1 MPFINFARPRQVRRG
16 FYLFLFRRTGGAKGG
31 NQANMASKAI
41 IAAKEALVDEVA
53 EKIKKAKSIV
63 LVNHCGLTVEQDTA
77 LRVDMRKANVEYKV
91 IKNSILLRAFEKCGL
106 TGYEKVFE
114 GPTAAAFSYEDTV
127 AGAKIAVE
135 NGDKTKKLE
144 LKGGVIEGK
153 AATIEEVKVLASIPP
168 KPVLLSQLLG
178 LLTAPMRNLAVVL
191 SEIAKKS
198 A

>member
-1 MPFINFARPRQVRRG
+1 
-16 FYLFLFRRTGGAKGG
+16 
-31 NQANMASKAI
+31 MASKAI
-41 IAAKEALVDEVA
+41 IAPKEALVDEVA

>member
-1 MPFINFARPRQVRRG
+1 MRIPSQARRSP
-16 FYLFLFRRTGGAKGG
+16 
-31 NQANMASKAI
+31 SK
-41 IAAKEALVDEVA
+41 
-53 EKIKKAKSIV
+53 
-63 LVNHCGLTVEQDTA
+63 TA
-77 LRVDMRKANVEYKV
+77 
-91 IKNSILLRAFEKCGL
+91 
-106 TGYEKVFE
+106 T
-114 GPTAAAFSYEDTV
+114 
-127 AGAKIAVE
+127 
-135 NGDKTKKLE
+135 KTKKLE

>member
-1 MPFINFARPRQVRRG
+1 
-16 FYLFLFRRTGGAKGG
+16 
-31 NQANMASKAI
+31 MASKAI

-114 GPTAAAFSYEDTV
+114 GPNAAAYS
-127 AGAKIAVE
+127 
-135 NGDKTKKLE
+135 
-144 LKGGVIEGK
+144 
-153 AATIEEVKVLASIPP
+153 
-168 KPVLLSQLLG
+168 
-178 LLTAPMRNLAVVL
+178 
-191 SEIAKKS
+191 
-198 A
+198 

>member
-1 MPFINFARPRQVRRG
+1 
-16 FYLFLFRRTGGAKGG
+16 
-31 NQANMASKAI
+31 
-41 IAAKEALVDEVA
+41 
-53 EKIKKAKSIV
+53 
-63 LVNHCGLTVEQDTA
+63 
-77 LRVDMRKANVEYKV
+77 MRKANVEYKV